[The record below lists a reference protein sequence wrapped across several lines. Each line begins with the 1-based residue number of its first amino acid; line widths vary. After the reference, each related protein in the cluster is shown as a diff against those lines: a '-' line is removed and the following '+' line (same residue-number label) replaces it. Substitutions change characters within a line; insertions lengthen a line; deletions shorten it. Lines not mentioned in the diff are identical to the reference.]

1 MDFRKIGDNMI
12 YIKRQMERIIKE
24 TSRDY
29 PVIMVCG
36 QRQTGKSTMLIH
48 IAEDDRKY
56 VTFDDLKARTLAKQ
70 DPELFFE
77 TYGTKLIIDE
87 FQRVPEILL
96 NIKKIVDEKAYKG
109 EDSSGMFWL
118 SGSQKFV
125 MMKNISETLAGRV
138 AIFNLL
144 PLSTKEINGIDED
157 VFLPYIDVL
166 KNKQNIKI
174 TENEIFQRIYK
185 GGLPKIVCNKV
196 NRDMYYSSYMNT
208 YIERDVS
215 SLEQVGKLDEF
226 RNFVTYMAANTAQ
239 ELKYENISKVVGV
252 SAPTIK
258 EWVSILERSGIIF
271 ILRPYNNSVS
281 KRLVK
286 IPKCYFLDTG
296 LAAYLTSWPTYET
309 LKNGAA
315 SGAFFETYVVSEILK
330 SYYNN
335 GKEPN
340 IYYYRDIDQK
350 EIDLLIIEGD
360 KIYPIEIKKNKM
372 PSNKPNKNFVVLN
385 KFNLKVMPGII
396 ICMSDELIPFNR
408 ECWMC
413 PISLI

>member
-1 MDFRKIGDNMI
+1 MK
-12 YIKRQMERIIKE
+12 YIKRQIEEIIKK
-24 TSRDY
+24 TSTQY
-29 PVIMVCG
+29 PVVMVCG
-36 QRQTGKSTMLIH
+36 QRQTGKSTMLRH
-48 IAEDDRKY
+48 IAEEDRKY
-56 VTFDDLKARTLAKQ
+56 VTFDDVKARTLAKE

-87 FQRVPEILL
+87 FQRVPDILL
-96 NIKKIVDEKAYKG
+96 HIKKIVDEKTYKDG
-109 EDSSGMFWL
+109 DASGMFWL

-125 MMKNISETLAGRV
+125 MMKNISESLAGRV

-144 PLSTKEINGIDED
+144 PLSTKEIKGIDED
-157 VFLPYIDVL
+157 LFVPYLDVL
-166 KNKQNIKI
+166 KNKKSIKV
-174 TENEIFQRIYK
+174 TENEIFERIFE
-185 GGLPKIVCNKV
+185 GGLPKIVCDKV
-196 NRDMYYSSYMNT
+196 DRDIYYSSYMNT

-239 ELKYENISKVVGV
+239 ELKYDSISRAVGV

-258 EWVSILERSGIIF
+258 EWVSILERSGIIY
-271 ILRPYNNSVS
+271 ILRPYHNSIS

-286 IPKCYFLDTG
+286 TPKCYFLDTG
-296 LAAYLTSWPTYET
+296 LAAYLTSWPTSET

-315 SGAFFETYVVSEILK
+315 AGAFFETYVVSEILK

-340 IYYYRDIDQK
+340 IYYYRDIDQR
-350 EIDLLIIEGD
+350 EVDLLMVEAD
-360 KIYPIEIKKNKM
+360 KIYPLEIKKNKM
-372 PSNKPNKNFVVLN
+372 PSKPNKNFEILN
-385 KFNLKVMPGII
+385 KFNLKVMPGLIL
-396 ICMSDELIPFNR
+396 CMSDELIPYNR

-413 PISLI
+413 PVSLL